1 MDENESTTR
10 SETVRLR
17 HPHTGDV
24 REVEATPEKL
34 VPCYSESRIIP
45 NSALGF
51 WPAGAGT

>member
-34 VPCYSESRIIP
+34 VPWMG
-45 NSALGF
+45 LGYEQVKEVND
-51 WPAGAGT
+51 